1 MWSLTENSFAA
12 VLSHGKG
19 AHTFDGHL
27 AYQPHWSRIPIS
39 MPIDLWEGD
48 PALLHFKFFIV
59 KDMSKKGI
67 RHLLCPIS
75 RLLEQTFS
83 LWPLRRQPAVSLV
96 TPLTSVFGPGGFF
109 MATSLGV
116 WGGGGPLSHPDSRDG
131 KMNTSTFILLS
142 LVLRPRTEP
151 HLSTGNQFDNVP
163 LNCLPSA
170 LIPHFPKPTT
180 HMQAIVSMNL
190 RKPG

>member
-48 PALLHFKFFIV
+48 PALLHFKFFLV

-67 RHLLCPIS
+67 GHLLCPIS

-83 LWPLRRQPAVSLV
+83 L
-96 TPLTSVFGPGGFF
+96 GHCG
-109 MATSLGV
+109 
-116 WGGGGPLSHPDSRDG
+116 DS
-131 KMNTSTFILLS
+131 
-142 LVLRPRTEP
+142 
-151 HLSTGNQFDNVP
+151 
-163 LNCLPSA
+163 LPS
-170 LIPHFPKPTT
+170 PWSHHFCFWTWWFFYGHLVGVMGWGRSSQPSWQQRWEDEYFHLYSLEFSSETENWAPFV
-180 HMQAIVSMNL
+180 H
-190 RKPG
+190 R